1 MLSCQE
7 FYSSHSYII
16 REGDLGDKFFIIHG
30 GNVRIT
36 KTNSYGI
43 EEEMTI
49 LDKGDYFGE
58 KALYDDGDA
67 KRQANAIALP
77 PGTEC
82 YTIDRQYVNYMSI
95 IRQLY
100 IYYIMSIISIATL
113 YVRM

>member
-1 MLSCQE
+1 MLLRQE

-16 REGDLGDKFFIIHG
+16 REGDLGDKFFIING

-36 KTNSYGI
+36 KTNAYGV
-43 EEEMTI
+43 EEEMMV

-58 KALYDDGDA
+58 KALYNNGDI

-82 YTIDRQYVNYMSI
+82 YTIDREYVQI
-95 IRQLY
+95 LI
-100 IYYIMSIISIATL
+100 
-113 YVRM
+113 VRSKN

>member
-1 MLSCQE
+1 MLLRQE

-16 REGDLGDKFFIIHG
+16 REGDPGDKFFIING

-36 KTNSYGI
+36 KTNPYDI
-43 EEEMTI
+43 EEEMTV

-58 KALYDDGDA
+58 KALYDNGDT

-82 YTIDRQYVNYMSI
+82 YTIDRQYVILYSYQLLRNI
-95 IRQLY
+95 IY
-100 IYYIMSIISIATL
+100 
-113 YVRM
+113 